1 MPIPEEVLN
10 VMKCCLLND
19 GHIAIEPIPVSCGAL
34 GCKQCLSRS
43 NIEEIDCYSCK
54 GKHKM
59 QDLNN
64 IPVFTS
70 FEHLVK
76 SYVFDLFEY
85 VQGILDK
92 TASSLEGKIERNFFL
107 IINK

>member
-1 MPIPEEVLN
+1 MPIPDEVLN

-34 GCKQCLSRS
+34 GCKQCLLRS
-43 NIEEIDCYSCK
+43 DIEEIDCYSCK
-54 GKHKM
+54 GKHRK
-59 QDLNN
+59 QDLIN
-64 IPVFTS
+64 IPVFKS

-76 SYVFDLFEY
+76 SYVSDLFEY

-92 TASSLEGKIERNFFL
+92 TASLLEGKIERNFFL